1 VLAMEVLTFPKDFIF
16 GVSTSA
22 YQIEGAADEDGRGP
36 SVWDTFSKL
45 PGRTWNNDN
54 GDKACDHYH
63 RYVEDIKLM
72 KELNLDAYVFTISWP
87 RIFPEGEGK
96 PNPKGI
102 DFYER
107 LVDELLKNDIKPFAT
122 LFHWDLPQALQD
134 KYGGWKSK
142 DVSKL
147 FSDYTAFVVDKLK
160 DRVEYW
166 ITINEISCFTILA
179 HKYDIHAPGGIEPEK
194 IVNQTVHNA
203 LLGHGLAARIIHE
216 ISSKLKVGL
225 VENLS
230 MVWPVYEE
238 EKHINAARKAF
249 YDKNQQILF
258 PAMRGKYSEEWL
270 KKIGKDAPDF
280 NEEELKIIGERMDF
294 IGYNMYTGEVVRHKD
309 NEDGYEVFPYPQY
322 FPKTYMGWPITPK
335 AIYACLKF
343 STEFFGNEIP
353 IYITENGMAAKDVET
368 KDGEVLDIER
378 IEFLRQ
384 HLEQV
389 ARALNEGINLKGYF
403 VWSLLDNFEWAEGYD
418 KRFGLVR
425 VNYSSQKRTIK
436 LSGEYYRN
444 VIKSR
449 RVL

>member
-1 VLAMEVLTFPKDFIF
+1 MKESNFPVDFLF

-22 YQIEGAADEDGRGP
+22 YQIEGAASEDGRGL

-54 GDKACDHYH
+54 GDIACDHYH
-63 RYVEDIKLM
+63 RYKEDVKLM

-87 RIFPEGEGK
+87 RIFPAGDGK

-102 DFYER
+102 DFYQK
-107 LVDELLKNDIKPFAT
+107 LVDELLKYDIIPFAT

-147 FSDYTAFVVDKLK
+147 FADYTAYVVEKLK

-166 ITINEISCFTILA
+166 ITINEISCFTVLA
-179 HKYDIHAPGGIEPEK
+179 HRYDIHAPGGREPEK

-203 LLGHGLAARIIHE
+203 LLGHGLAVKAIRE
-216 ISSKLKVGL
+216 ISGSLKVGL
-225 VENLS
+225 VENLN
-230 MVWPVYEE
+230 MVWPVYEI
-238 EKHINAARKAF
+238 KPHIQAAKKAF

-258 PAMRGKYSEEWL
+258 PVMSGKYSEEWL
-270 KKIGKDAPDF
+270 KKLGGDVPDF
-280 NEEELKIIGERMDF
+280 NEDELRIIGQRMDF
-294 IGYNMYTGEVVRHKD
+294 IGYNMYTGEVVRHSE
-309 NEDGYEVFPYPQY
+309 NEAGYETLSYPLN
-322 FPKTYMGWPITPK
+322 FPKTYMQWPITPK
-335 AIYACLKF
+335 AIYSSLKF
-343 STEFFGNEIP
+343 SKEFFGDIP
-353 IYITENGMAAKDVET
+353 IYITENGMAGKDIET
-368 KDGEVLDIER
+368 RNGEVLDIDR

-389 ARALNEGINLKGYF
+389 ARALQEGINVKGYF

-425 VNYSSQKRTIK
+425 VNFWSQKRTIK
-436 LSGEYYRN
+436 LSGEYYRD
-444 VIKSR
+444 VIKKR
-449 RVL
+449 MVL